1 MHKLIWVG
9 MAGLLIL
16 SGCAARGVLTDSP
29 SPELQQLVNRQESE
43 AHTFAALV
51 RVKAQRDG
59 KYDDFRVEVFS
70 VAPARISLYLRGF
83 LGQSVLKAVI
93 IGDSLT
99 AYFPRENRFFHG
111 SRRDLDA
118 GQLQQSTHVIDAL
131 LALLRGTILLPDTSR
146 WQVDYRQSNSL
157 LRQRAVD
164 REHGFALNARIGID
178 ANHTPPLEPDEAELL
193 SRDNRFRARLD
204 FQSVS
209 FNREIPAAKF
219 ALEIPP
225 TATAVSR
232 DEVVE
237 LLTGMSQ

>member
-1 MHKLIWVG
+1 

-16 SGCAARGVLTDSP
+16 SGCAARGVLTDHP
-29 SPELQQLVNRQESE
+29 SLELQELVARQESE
-43 AHTFAALV
+43 AGTFAALV

-59 KYDDFRVEVFS
+59 KFDDFRVEVFS
-70 VAPARISLYLRGF
+70 AAPARTSLYLRGF
-83 LGQSVLKAVI
+83 LGQAVLKAVI

-111 SRRDLDA
+111 SRSDLDA
-118 GQLQQSTHVIDAL
+118 GELQQSAHVIDAL
-131 LALLRGTILLPDTSR
+131 LALLRGTILLPDTAH
-146 WQVDYRQSNSL
+146 WQVDYRHSKSL
-157 LRQRAVD
+157 LRQQAID
-164 REHGFALNARIGID
+164 REHGLALNARIGID
-178 ANHTPPLEPDEAELL
+178 AKHTPPLEPDEAELL
-193 SRDNRFRARLD
+193 SRDGQFRARLD

-209 FNREIPAAKF
+209 FNRDIPAAKF
-219 ALEIPP
+219 ALEIPL